1 MTTIQSGGAS
11 AASAGHASRAASMQ
25 LAAEAALTAMT
36 CTAAF
41 GLIRLFTDG
50 SFVPEV
56 LTAAIVAHVLA
67 AVARRQG
74 WSVGATAAVAGLGAI
89 VVLPWL
95 LLADTTA
102 YGIPTGGTLDAAR
115 RAVSEAWSQFGDVV
129 APTPVLLG
137 FVVAA
142 ALGVWGMAF
151 LADTAAFRANGVVEA
166 MIPSATLFVFGSALG
181 ADRARAQCTALFL
194 ASLLAFWLTARAHQQ
209 LSSPQWMA
217 RDEGRGTRS
226 LLRSGA
232 ALGGLCVLAALVVGP
247 NLPGADEQ
255 ALIPW
260 RASDRDD
267 GGSRVTVS
275 PLVDIRTRIVD
286 QADVEV
292 FRVESAVRSYW
303 RLTALETFDGRIW
316 SSSRRYRRADGE
328 LGSAVSEELLP
339 TAVTE
344 QAFDIRGLSSIWLP
358 AAFRPVGIDGTPARY
373 DDESGSLL
381 TEDLTVTGL
390 TYTVES
396 AVPTL
401 AAAEL
406 AAADTAVPEEIAG
419 TYLTLPASFPESVR
433 ALAATVVDGA
443 TTPYER
449 ARRLQDFFRS
459 GEFVYDLAVERGHS
473 GSDLER
479 FLFELRRGYC
489 EQFAGA
495 YAAMARAIGLPARV
509 GVGFTPG
516 DDVGPG
522 AYSVRGYHGHAWP
535 EVFLAGFGWIAFEP
549 TPGRGIPGGEAYT
562 GVPEAQ
568 AAPGDPNTG
577 TTLATTTTSA
587 APAAGPDAT
596 TSIPAGPQNDE
607 NVTGG
612 DDEER
617 APSVW
622 PKRLL
627 IVALVLVLI
636 PLLWTSVVFAVN
648 RLRRWRRRTAASAG
662 ASRVEVAWDEA
673 GEALTRVGVA
683 PRPWETPEELADRTP
698 IAANEVRA
706 LAAITTSARY
716 APEDL
721 DPGDELVTS
730 AVLTAREVE
739 KQAAARLDGRGRLRA
754 LFDPRRPR

>member
-1 MTTIQSGGAS
+1 MTTIESGGAS
-11 AASAGHASRAASMQ
+11 AVSTAHTSRAATMQ
-25 LAAEAALTAMT
+25 LAAEVSLAAMT
-36 CTAAF
+36 CAAAF
-41 GLIRLFTDG
+41 GLIRLFTDS
-50 SFVPEV
+50 SFLPEV
-56 LTAAIVAHVLA
+56 LASAIVGHVLA
-67 AVARRQG
+67 AVARRRG
-74 WSVGATAAVAGLGAI
+74 WSVGTTAGIAAVGAA

-95 LLADTTA
+95 LLSDTTA
-102 YGIPTGGTLDAAR
+102 YGIPTSATVDTARQAVRDAWA
-115 RAVSEAWSQFGDVV
+115 QFGDVV

-142 ALGVWGMAF
+142 AVGVWGMAF

-166 MIPSATLFVFGSALG
+166 MVPSATLFVFGSALG
-181 ADRARAQCTALFL
+181 ADRSRALCTALFL
-194 ASLLAFWLTARAHQQ
+194 AALLAFWLTARAHQQ

-232 ALGGLCVLAALVVGP
+232 TLGALAILAALVVGP
-247 NLPGADEQ
+247 NLPGADAQ

-260 RASDRDD
+260 RASDRDE

-292 FRVESAVRSYW
+292 FRVKSDVRSYW

-316 SSSRRYRRADGE
+316 SSSRRYRRADGA
-328 LGSAVSEELLP
+328 LGSAVREDLLP
-339 TAVTE
+339 ITVTDQSFE
-344 QAFDIRGLSSIWLP
+344 IRGLSSIWLP
-358 AAFRPVGIDGTPARY
+358 AAFRPVGINGTPARY

-381 TEDLTVTGL
+381 TEDLTTTGL

-406 AAADTAVPEEIAG
+406 AAAGTEIPDDIAD
-419 TYLTLPASFPESVR
+419 TYLTLPGSFPQSVR
-433 ALAATVVDGA
+433 ALAATVVNGA
-443 TTPYER
+443 TTPYQQ
-449 ARRLQDFFRS
+449 ARRLQDFFRT
-459 GEFVYDLAVERGHS
+459 GEFVYDLNVERGHS
-473 GSDLER
+473 GGDLER
-479 FLFELRRGYC
+479 FLFETRRGYC

-495 YAAMARAIGLPARV
+495 YAAMARAIGLPSRV

-516 DDVGPG
+516 DEIAPG
-522 AYSVRGYHGHAWP
+522 LYSVRGYHGHAWP

-549 TPGRGIPGGEAYT
+549 TPGRGIPGGEGYT

-568 AAPGDPNTG
+568 ASPVDPNTA
-577 TTLATTTTSA
+577 TTLATTTTA
-587 APAAGPDAT
+587 AVAAGPGAS

-607 NVTGG
+607 NLTAG
-612 DDEER
+612 EPEQ
-617 APSVW
+617 APSAW

-627 IVALVLVLI
+627 VVASLLVLI
-636 PLLWTSVVFAVN
+636 PILWTSLVAGLT
-648 RLRRWRRRTAASAG
+648 RLRRWRRRSAAAGAG

-673 GEALTRVGVA
+673 GEALTRAGVV
-683 PRPWETPEELADRTP
+683 PRPWETPDELAERTP
-698 IAANEVRA
+698 IAAADVQA
-706 LAAITTSARY
+706 LATITTSARY
-716 APEDL
+716 AAEDL
-721 DPGDELVTS
+721 DPTDELVTS

-739 KQAAARLDGRGRLRA
+739 KQANATLDGRARLRA
-754 LFDPRRPR
+754 LLDPRRPR